1 MYDNLELP
9 KRYVDKNG
17 KFESSNHVHA
27 LKRLNAITSVGKK
40 LGVWRNIHRNSVG
53 KKLGI
58 WRNIHR
64 NNVEER

>member
-9 KRYVDKNG
+9 KRYVDRNG

-40 LGVWRNIHRNSVG
+40 LG
-53 KKLGI
+53 I